1 MRIQK
6 RESSRRSSVVTAIRT
21 PLIQS
26 AGILSYV
33 ILLLMRIPLSKV
45 IGDAGMGLF
54 APAFEIFMLIT
65 LITSYSMTGAMSGMI
80 RYRVKREQHRSARK
94 VFSAVF
100 LMDILISAAA
110 AVLLVFMSS
119 RIADFFVL
127 ESLSRMAVIAAA
139 PTIVIA
145 AVIGTFRG
153 YFNGYGL
160 GTLTAHSQYIEK
172 IAMIFCALGCG
183 KTFYSYGIKVSALLQ
198 EEAYSFAYGALGAM
212 LGVMLSQVITMV
224 YLLVIYVI
232 YSGTLRSRIKAD
244 SGKRAE
250 TQYSIQ
256 KTALSNCIP
265 MAVVAVFTNIFMMVD
280 QRIFNYCMNKKVE
293 ELGEI
298 RTAMWGAYYSKFA
311 VMIGV
316 GAAVC
321 LLSVSAMT
329 GRIKNAYDRTEY
341 RMMRERLGNAVSRL
355 SIVAFPT
362 AVYLAALAGA
372 IVKCLYKG
380 ETESAVSWI
389 QKGAVIIVLCCFA
402 FFFAQLLYRM
412 HMIRE
417 LLLSVLVS
425 LVIHIIIAYL
435 FVQKALLG
443 ADGIIYALI
452 AYFAVFAVLNF
463 LFLSRNLK
471 YRQNWLSGVAF
482 PLAAAMVSG
491 IAVVLIGKFM
501 LEPAGAVV
509 TILTG
514 ITAGIFLYVT
524 MLMVLRVIG
533 EEELSRIPLG
543 FFFIMFGKNIGVL

>member
-6 RESSRRSSVVTAIRT
+6 RESSRKSSVITAIRT
-21 PLIQS
+21 PLIQF

-65 LITSYSMTGAMSGMI
+65 FITSYSMTGAMSGMI
-80 RYRVKREQHRSARK
+80 RYRVKREQHRNARK
-94 VFSAVF
+94 VFSAAF

-110 AVLLVFMSS
+110 AVLLVFMAS
-119 RIADFFVL
+119 RIADFLVL
-127 ESLSRMAVIAAA
+127 ESLSRMAVLAAA
-139 PTIVIA
+139 PAIIFA
-145 AVIGTFRG
+145 AVTGIFRG

-172 IAMIFCALGCG
+172 ISMIFCALGCG
-183 KTFYSYGIKVSALLQ
+183 KTFYSYGNKVSALLQ

-224 YLLVIYVI
+224 YLLIIYVI
-232 YSGTLRSRIKAD
+232 YSGTLRGKIRAD
-244 SGKRAE
+244 SGKRTE
-250 TQYSIQ
+250 TQYYIQ
-256 KTALSNCIP
+256 KTMLSNCIP
-265 MAVVAVFTNIFMMVD
+265 MAVVAVFTNIFMVVD
-280 QRIFNYCMNKKVE
+280 QRFFNYCMNKRVE

-321 LLSVSAMT
+321 LFSVSAMT

-341 RMMRERLGNAVSRL
+341 RMMRERLGSAVSRL
-355 SIVAFPT
+355 SIVAFPV
-362 AVYLAALAGA
+362 AIYLAALAGA
-372 IVKCLYKG
+372 IVDCLYKG
-380 ETESAVSWI
+380 ETETAVLWI
-389 QKGAVIIVLCCFA
+389 QKGAVIIVLCCFS

-412 HMIRE
+412 HMIKE
-417 LLLSVLVS
+417 LLLSVFVS
-425 LVIHIIIAYL
+425 LVIHIVIAYL

-482 PLAAAMVSG
+482 PLAAAIVSG
-491 IAVVLIGKFM
+491 AAVILIGKFM

-514 ITAGIFLYVT
+514 ITAGVFLYVT
-524 MLMVLRVIG
+524 MLMILRVIG